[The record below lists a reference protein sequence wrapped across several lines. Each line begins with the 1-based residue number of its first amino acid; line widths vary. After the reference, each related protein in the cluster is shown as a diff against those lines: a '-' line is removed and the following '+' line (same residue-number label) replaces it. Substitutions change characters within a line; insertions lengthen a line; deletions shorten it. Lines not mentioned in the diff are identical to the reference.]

1 MFENFYGN
9 IDSVGY
15 EDLDNYDDNYD
26 FVDDDDEYRK
36 IEIIKTLFKEID
48 RDYYKPIRTNDG
60 FARRKNN

>member
-26 FVDDDDEYRK
+26 FVDDDEYRK
-36 IEIIKTLFKEID
+36 IESIKTLFKEID